1 MIVVPTLSPQMLP
14 SREPMVATV
23 ISVLVQ
29 LPPLT
34 ASVRVLHT
42 PVHTVGPPNIGVA
55 LGFTVTIWV
64 TIHPVGKA

>member
-1 MIVVPTLSPQMLP
+1 MVVPTLSPQILP
-14 SREPMVATV
+14 SSEPMVATV

-34 ASVRVLHT
+34 ASVRVPHT
-42 PVHTVGPPNIGVA
+42 PVHTVGPPNIAVA
-55 LGFTVTIWV
+55 FRFTVTICV